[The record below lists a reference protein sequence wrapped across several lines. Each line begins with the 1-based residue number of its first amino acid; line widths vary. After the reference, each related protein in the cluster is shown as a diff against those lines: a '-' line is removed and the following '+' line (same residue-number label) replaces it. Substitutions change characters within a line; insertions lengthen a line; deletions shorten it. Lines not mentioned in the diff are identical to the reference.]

1 MAYGEQFRNKVRDD
15 WVTEKYKNITELAKA
30 HALPQRSLIS
40 NWIKKYDWADYKN
53 EVQQVADEKTVQ
65 TLAEQISQVNQTHF
79 RVWQGILGQ
88 CISKM
93 QRPAP
98 DEPPPVIETG
108 ELRTIASIVAQA
120 QGGQRLAINADD
132 AYMGEV
138 ERDVEITFAGIE
150 EAIEAA
156 ERHKDTKE
164 RVAHIKGTDDLLE
177 SVEVFDPDEAEKKLE
192 DIL

>member
-1 MAYGEQFRNKVRDD
+1 
-15 WVTEKYKNITELAKA
+15 
-30 HALPQRSLIS
+30 
-40 NWIKKYDWADYKN
+40 
-53 EVQQVADEKTVQ
+53 
-65 TLAEQISQVNQTHF
+65 
-79 RVWQGILGQ
+79 
-88 CISKM
+88 
-93 QRPAP
+93 
-98 DEPPPVIETG
+98 
-108 ELRTIASIVAQA
+108 
-120 QGGQRLAINADD
+120 
-132 AYMGEV
+132 MGEV